1 LIIASHDWQTS
12 QGMRSRARTVKRWL
26 SRAARRVRYGR
37 LRYVVIVS
45 YARTGSTLLQ
55 GVLMAAPHVLVRG
68 EQGGT
73 IVHLKNWYD
82 QLCRQQSKLAG
93 RYELSRRH
101 PFFGIGGFA
110 RDDALRRIRLLL
122 LETLLRP
129 GHDTRVIG
137 FKENNWGDDVAGT
150 LAFVRKVLP
159 GVRFVV
165 NTRDLD
171 AVVRSGFW
179 TRRRNA
185 EQMVRERHDRILAAA
200 GTLGDDA
207 YHVRY
212 DDWVA
217 DPERLRGL
225 FEWLGLPFDI
235 ERVREVMRQPHSY
248 ANNTVED
255 FDRPL
260 ASVPHPTAHSR
271 RSPVAVAW
279 AAVTAAQVAAVVTA
293 AVGVGPYAG

>member
-1 LIIASHDWQTS
+1 MS
-12 QGMRSRARTVKRWL
+12 
-26 SRAARRVRYGR
+26 
-37 LRYVVIVS
+37 
-45 YARTGSTLLQ
+45 
-55 GVLMAAPHVLVRG
+55 APHVLVRG

-110 RDDALRRIRLLL
+110 RDDALLRIRRLL

-129 GHDTRVIG
+129 THDTAVVG
-137 FKENNWGDDVAGT
+137 FKENNWGDDVAGV
-150 LAFVRKVLP
+150 LAFVRKVFP

-179 TRRRNA
+179 TRRSNA
-185 EQMVRERHDRILAAA
+185 EQTVRERHERVLAAA
-200 GTLGDDA
+200 AALGDDA
-207 YHVRY
+207 YHVHY
-212 DDWVA
+212 DEWVA
-217 DPERLRGL
+217 DPEKLRGL

-248 ANNTVED
+248 ANNNVEHLD
-255 FDRPL
+255 APVP
-260 ASVPHPTAHSR
+260 SVPHPTARSR
-271 RSPVAVAW
+271 RPPVALAW

>member
-1 LIIASHDWQTS
+1 
-12 QGMRSRARTVKRWL
+12 MRSRARTVKRWL

-110 RDDALRRIRLLL
+110 RDDALRRVRVLF

-129 GHDTRVIG
+129 GHDTRGIG
-137 FKENNWGDDVAGT
+137 FKGKNSGDEVARPVGL
-150 LAFVRKVLP
+150 LAQGLP
-159 GVRFVV
+159 GGRC
-165 NTRDLD
+165 
-171 AVVRSGFW
+171 A
-179 TRRRNA
+179 
-185 EQMVRERHDRILAAA
+185 
-200 GTLGDDA
+200 
-207 YHVRY
+207 
-212 DDWVA
+212 
-217 DPERLRGL
+217 
-225 FEWLGLPFDI
+225 
-235 ERVREVMRQPHSY
+235 
-248 ANNTVED
+248 
-255 FDRPL
+255 
-260 ASVPHPTAHSR
+260 
-271 RSPVAVAW
+271 
-279 AAVTAAQVAAVVTA
+279 
-293 AVGVGPYAG
+293 